1 MATAVTMPKL
11 GLTMQGGTVVAW
23 LKQVGETVQ
32 MGEEVCEI
40 STDKI
45 TNTVVAPVAGILA
58 RILVCEGA
66 TVPCHTPIGVIAV
79 PGEEVVT
86 LDGTPESGSQPFS
99 GRTPGG
105 RIRISPLAKKVA
117 HAAGIDPRTM
127 IGSGPG
133 GRIVMADV
141 ERTTR
146 GEDELVPL
154 TPMRRVIAEQMMRS
168 LRESAQLT
176 LTTTVDA
183 AALVEFRSLLVRQT
197 EQSLSF
203 TDFVVRAVALALR
216 QHPNLN
222 ASWFQGSICRHRA
235 INVGVAVDVEGGL
248 FVPVVRNAHQLGLA
262 ELHRVISELSEK
274 ARAGK
279 LTQDDLAGGT
289 FTVSNLGMYGIDAF
303 TPVLNPPQSAILGL
317 GAIREVPVLR
327 NGTALPG
334 HGMILSLT
342 IDHRV
347 VDGAPGARFLAAVRA
362 LLEQPGR
369 LVV

>member
-1 MATAVTMPKL
+1 
-11 GLTMQGGTVVAW
+11 
-23 LKQVGETVQ
+23 
-32 MGEEVCEI
+32 
-40 STDKI
+40 
-45 TNTVVAPVAGILA
+45 
-58 RILVCEGA
+58 
-66 TVPCHTPIGVIAV
+66 
-79 PGEEVVT
+79 
-86 LDGTPESGSQPFS
+86 
-99 GRTPGG
+99 
-105 RIRISPLAKKVA
+105 
-117 HAAGIDPRTM
+117 
-127 IGSGPG
+127 
-133 GRIVMADV
+133 
-141 ERTTR
+141 
-146 GEDELVPL
+146 
-154 TPMRRVIAEQMMRS
+154 
-168 LRESAQLT
+168 
-176 LTTTVDA
+176 
-183 AALVEFRSLLVRQT
+183 
-197 EQSLSF
+197 
-203 TDFVVRAVALALR
+203 
-216 QHPNLN
+216 
-222 ASWFQGSICRHRA
+222 
-235 INVGVAVDVEGGL
+235 
-248 FVPVVRNAHQLGLA
+248 QLGLA